1 MENIIKLFSDKV
13 ALGIL
18 HMRIWFNR
26 LENRMRENEY
36 LCADDSENGSSC
48 KAHYNCLILG
58 SGRRLFLRRRSS
70 PHPKQT
76 SPQRHSSQQPDA
88 ESYLRLLRRSSQ
100 HAAAPLL
107 GLRHFFVEMDIA
119 PAYGYFDST
128 YFTIRCCLSTNLRAC
143 LSPPI
148 KQTSMNFI

>member
-58 SGRRLFLRRRSS
+58 SGRTPVFT
-70 PHPKQT
+70 PKK
-76 SPQRHSSQQPDA
+76 QPA
-88 ESYLRLLRRSSQ
+88 S
-100 HAAAPLL
+100 
-107 GLRHFFVEMDIA
+107 
-119 PAYGYFDST
+119 
-128 YFTIRCCLSTNLRAC
+128 
-143 LSPPI
+143 
-148 KQTSMNFI
+148 

>member
-36 LCADDSENGSSC
+36 LCADVSENGSSC

-58 SGRRLFLRRRSS
+58 SGRRLFFT
-70 PHPKQT
+70 PKK
-76 SPQRHSSQQPDA
+76 QPA
-88 ESYLRLLRRSSQ
+88 S
-100 HAAAPLL
+100 
-107 GLRHFFVEMDIA
+107 
-119 PAYGYFDST
+119 
-128 YFTIRCCLSTNLRAC
+128 
-143 LSPPI
+143 
-148 KQTSMNFI
+148 